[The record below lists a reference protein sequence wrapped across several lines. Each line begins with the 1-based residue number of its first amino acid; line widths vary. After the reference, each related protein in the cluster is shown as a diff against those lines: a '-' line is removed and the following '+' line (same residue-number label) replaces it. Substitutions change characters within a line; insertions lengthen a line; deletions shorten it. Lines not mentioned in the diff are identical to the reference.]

1 MNHLGC
7 VLDETK
13 SGETMAPR
21 EIKKSNSRLK
31 FPDRK
36 NRFLDVP
43 LRRLLCNGSIQ
54 PQIDY
59 VCTAWYLK
67 FGKETKGWAASY
79 TKQTHQILLEIEM

>member
-21 EIKKSNSRLK
+21 EIEKSNSRLK

-43 LRRLLCNGSIQ
+43 LRRLLCNASIQ

-59 VCTAWYLK
+59 VCTA
-67 FGKETKGWAASY
+67 
-79 TKQTHQILLEIEM
+79 